1 MLPPRPRQQVQ
12 YQKPKRINVVSVT
25 MLLMLAAS
33 IWVGMS
39 AWPLLVLRSNVKN
52 EIEEVMPRFWKLN
65 LRTEAQAREE
75 LIKLKRHLTERIRKV
90 GVTDD
95 KLQLVFDRNK
105 KRVAITAHFKAVGQ
119 LQGWKR
125 QFVLRFAPR
134 AETDAGRV
142 DW

>member
-105 KRVAITAHFKAVGQ
+105 KRVAITAHFKTVGQ

-142 DW
+142 D